1 MKLTNKDKDFL
12 SSIGYHYDDFDVI
25 ERVSKKMEYEMFSKK
40 DNGNEPIEVKITEK
54 QALSLLGRE
63 SFLTGLARATFY
75 DSAVRSIE
83 RIPNMAIYFY

>member
-1 MKLTNKDKDFL
+1 MKLTNKDKNYL
-12 SSIGYHYDDFDVI
+12 SSIGYHNDDFDVI

-75 DSAVRSIE
+75 DSAVRTIDS
-83 RIPNMAIYFY
+83 NSNLAVYFY